1 MRTNSRNP
9 SQTRRALA
17 LGISFLA
24 LLAGCHAATGK
35 VVTLIP
41 PRAVTWRR
49 FLGVNAQFLWFTP
62 KIYKRQLK
70 QLSALGLDWVRVDLH
85 WDLLEPSPGHYHLR
99 AMDALVRTLKQRH
112 IKSVFY
118 LTGSAPFDSS
128 APAGARYKDPYPP
141 RHDRPFALFMAQL
154 AQRYPSVNA
163 WEVWNE
169 PNLPSFW
176 HCNHHPV
183 QTYARLLALTT
194 RAIRSAAPGKTVVLG
209 GMAYYSQ
216 MPARGG
222 TLMLRRLGQMGAF
235 GLNLVVA
242 YHPYTE
248 YPEGDDP
255 GTQDFI
261 RRADLLNSALR
272 RAGVRTIW
280 ADEWG
285 WSSYRGPR
293 EMQAIIGR
301 KGQADYVLRR
311 LALMSAMDYNKI
323 FLFTLSDLDDRA
335 SVRDRSYGLLTRNA
349 RPKPVYVAL
358 SRFLHVLGPTVRP
371 APPMAVRSQVP
382 ILYSITWKR
391 MDGSKVWLFWGSA
404 AGHATITAGTGELYN
419 PLTGAAQRLVA
430 TRGRILRVPVR
441 TSLQMLTLP

>member
-1 MRTNSRNP
+1 MRTSTNT
-9 SQTRRALA
+9 TRARRKLA
-17 LGISFLA
+17 LGVTLLA
-24 LLAGCHAATGK
+24 LLAGCHAAAGK

-49 FLGVNAQFLWFTP
+49 FLGVNAEFLWFTP
-62 KIYKRQLK
+62 KIYTRQM
-70 QLSALGLDWVRVDLH
+70 QRLSALGLDWVRVDLH
-85 WDLLEPSPGHYHLR
+85 WDRLEPTPGHYHLR
-99 AMDALVRTLKQRH
+99 ALDTLVRVLKQRR

-128 APAGARYKDPYPP
+128 APTGTRYKDPYPP
-141 RHDRPFALFMAQL
+141 RHDRPFAAFMAQL
-154 AQRYPSVNA
+154 ARRYPSVDA

-176 HCNHHPV
+176 HCDHHPAK
-183 QTYARLLALTT
+183 TYARLLALTT
-194 RAIRSAAPGKTVVLG
+194 RAIRSVAPGKTVVLG

-255 GTQDFI
+255 ETQDFI
-261 RRADLLNSALR
+261 RRGDLLNSALR
-272 RAGVRTIW
+272 QAGVRSIW

-311 LALMSAMDYNKI
+311 LALMSTMDYNKI

-335 SVRDRSYGLLTRNA
+335 SVRDRSYGLLTRSGQ
-349 RPKPVYVAL
+349 PKPVYVAL

-371 APPMAVRSQVP
+371 ARPMTVTSHVP

-391 MDGSKVWLFWGSA
+391 MDGHKVWLFWGSV
-404 AGHATITAGTGELYN
+404 AGHAKITARAGELYD
-419 PLTGAAQRLVA
+419 PLTGAAQHLVA
-430 TRGRILRVPVR
+430 TRGKTLRVPVR
-441 TSLQMLTLP
+441 TSLQMLTFP